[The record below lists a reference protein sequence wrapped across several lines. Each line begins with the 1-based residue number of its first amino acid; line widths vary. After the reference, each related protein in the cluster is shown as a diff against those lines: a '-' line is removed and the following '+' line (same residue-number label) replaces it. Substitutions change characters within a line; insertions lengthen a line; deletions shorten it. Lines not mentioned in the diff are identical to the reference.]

1 MKSIFVF
8 LSLFAISVNLFAN
21 DVPKTATIVIKTK
34 IYCDHCK
41 ACESCGAKFDK
52 VLVFEKGIKMVTLD
66 ETAMTVTVMY
76 NSKKISPEKIRI
88 AISKLGFD
96 ADDVKA
102 DPTAYNNLDGCC
114 KKK

>member
-1 MKSIFVF
+1 MK
-8 LSLFAISVNLFAN
+8 LLLTLLFAFSFSGIVFSKQI
-21 DVPKTATIVIKTK
+21 PKTETIVIKTK

-76 NSKKISPEKIRI
+76 NSKKTSPEKIRT

-102 DPTAYNNLDGCC
+102 DPTAYDNLDGCC
-114 KKK
+114 KK

>member
-1 MKSIFVF
+1 MKAILTF
-8 LSLFAISVNLFAN
+8 LFLITLSGLVYSNN
-21 DVPKTATIVIKTK
+21 SPKTETIVIKTK

-52 VLVFEKGIKMVTLD
+52 ILVFEKGIKMVTLD

-76 NSKKISPEKIRI
+76 NSRKTSPEKIRS

-96 ADDVKA
+96 ADEVKA
-102 DPTAYNNLDGCC
+102 DSVAYDNLDGCC

>member
-1 MKSIFVF
+1 MKAIFT
-8 LSLFAISVNLFAN
+8 LLFAFSFSGIVFSKN
-21 DVPKTATIVIKTK
+21 VPKTETIVIKTK

-76 NSKKISPEKIRI
+76 NSKKTSPEEIRA

-102 DPTAYNNLDGCC
+102 DPTAYDNLDGCC
-114 KKK
+114 KKH